1 MRKQTIRLCLILC
14 VTITIAAQAQELQAY
29 PGKDRGLKVTEDGII
44 PVGSVAGNGQ
54 AKITL
59 EAIQS
64 GRVFLLRP
72 AS

>member
-1 MRKQTIRLCLILC
+1 MRKQNIRFCLILC
-14 VTITIAAQAQELQAY
+14 VTITTAAQAQELQAC
-29 PGKDRGLKVTEDGII
+29 PGKDQGFKVTEDGIT

-54 AKITL
+54 AKIAL

>member
-14 VTITIAAQAQELQAY
+14 VTITTAAQAQELQAY
-29 PGKDRGLKVTEDGII
+29 PGKDRGLKVTEDGIT